1 MSIERQSSKRVVKLI
16 EENGWGKVG
25 QTLWPYLKYI
35 FQKYQNAY
43 VKHDDGTR
51 ITEQDA
57 DLCVKQ
63 ALLLMMYIVSKKK
76 MYNNSRMDYDENE

>member
-1 MSIERQSSKRVVKLI
+1 MAIFEV
-16 EENGWGKVG
+16 
-25 QTLWPYLKYI
+25 Y

-63 ALLLMMYIVSKKK
+63 ALLLMMYIVSKK
-76 MYNNSRMDYDENE
+76 ENV

>member
-1 MSIERQSSKRVVKLI
+1 MVGVKLA
-16 EENGWGKVG
+16 K
-25 QTLWPYLKYI
+25 
-35 FQKYQNAY
+35 QNAY

-63 ALLLMMYIVSKKK
+63 ALLLMMYIVSKK
-76 MYNNSRMDYDENE
+76 ENV

>member
-1 MSIERQSSKRVVKLI
+1 MAIFEV
-16 EENGWGKVG
+16 
-25 QTLWPYLKYI
+25 Y

-76 MYNNSRMDYDENE
+76 MYNNSRRNYDEMNNREEIYSYLKQYDREYSLAKTVKKEIE

>member
-1 MSIERQSSKRVVKLI
+1 MVS
-16 EENGWGKVG
+16 KVG

-63 ALLLMMYIVSKKK
+63 ALLLMMYIVSKK
-76 MYNNSRMDYDENE
+76 ENV